1 MAELLD
7 KVFGFVDNQSRIIR
21 EGYQSVLDGLGFLE
35 SGGQVTEPK
44 KVLNALN
51 LSEEVGVFN
60 LKRPQTRLAGN
71 ATEMNLKKQA
81 TVDNDCYIEGVAF
94 IAESVMGSTPL
105 LKVGRA
111 GRAVITNCLFFRGSR
126 GGNASFVD
134 VVDGGTVVFN
144 GCGFIST
151 STVQNGVSL
160 GSSPV
165 ANGIRF
171 VGCSKGSSVTN
182 YGVVAAD
189 IVGCI

>member
-35 SGGQVTEPK
+35 SGGRVTEPK

-51 LSEEVGVFN
+51 LSEGVGVFN

-81 TVDNDCYIEGVAF
+81 TIDSDCYIDGVAF
-94 IAESVMGSTPL
+94 IAESVMGPTPL
-105 LKVGRA
+105 LKVEKA
-111 GRAVITNCLFFRGSR
+111 GRAVVTNCLFFRGAD
-126 GGNASFVD
+126 GGNISFVD
-134 VVDGGTVVFN
+134 VADGGTVVFN

-151 STVQNGVSL
+151 STVQNAVSL
-160 GSSPV
+160 GSSPI

-182 YGVVAAD
+182 YGVPAAD

>member
-71 ATEMNLKKQA
+71 ATEMNLKKHA
-81 TVDNDCYIEGVAF
+81 TVDNDCYSEGVAF
-94 IAESVMGSTPL
+94 IA
-105 LKVGRA
+105 
-111 GRAVITNCLFFRGSR
+111 
-126 GGNASFVD
+126 
-134 VVDGGTVVFN
+134 
-144 GCGFIST
+144 
-151 STVQNGVSL
+151 
-160 GSSPV
+160 
-165 ANGIRF
+165 
-171 VGCSKGSSVTN
+171 
-182 YGVVAAD
+182 
-189 IVGCI
+189 